1 MRQGPQDD
9 TRDDGEDRRIHADA
23 ERNGENGGCSETWRA
38 YEHARGEAD
47 VLARVLEPGRD
58 HRVDRLLSVR
68 PWVAEPRPG
77 IAARLL
83 GGHASSALFFLDERH
98 MRVQFLSEVI
108 VHARPAHEIPELAK
122 W

>member
-1 MRQGPQDD
+1 MRQRPQDD
-9 TRDDGEDRRIHADA
+9 TRDDREDRRIRADA
-23 ERNGENGGCSETWRA
+23 ERNGENGGCRETWSA

-47 VLARVLEPGRD
+47 ILAGMLEPRRD
-58 HRVDRLLSVR
+58 HPVERPLSVR

-77 IAARLL
+77 ITARLL
-83 GGHASSALFFLDERH
+83 GGQASSALFFLDERN

-108 VHARPAHEIPELAK
+108 VHARPAHDIQEPAK